1 MWKYN
6 EAVVIWVAVAATK
19 PSCLNMHRHIV
30 DRAHDMEQPGVM
42 SVRVRMEGGG
52 GIDVRCCFFFALCLM
67 F

>member
-1 MWKYN
+1 M
-6 EAVVIWVAVAATK
+6 AATK